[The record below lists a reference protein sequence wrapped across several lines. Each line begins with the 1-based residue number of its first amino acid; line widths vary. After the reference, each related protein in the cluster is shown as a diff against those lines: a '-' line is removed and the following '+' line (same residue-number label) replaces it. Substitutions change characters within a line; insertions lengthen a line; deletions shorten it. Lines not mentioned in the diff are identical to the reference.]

1 MSYYYVAHPNL
12 EYSATVKAPSTD
24 KARTT
29 YLDFLERSGRASRKN
44 RQQLRK
50 NTIADRIEFPEEVD
64 SDVTLYYDYT
74 GSGNGE
80 GNEEPIQVGYEPRVE
95 TAEEYDEEEEYGP
108 EPEPTEPMPVEQ
120 IEREQGIEDTPI
132 GKMSLGSM

>member
-80 GNEEPIQVGYEPRVE
+80 GNEEPIQVGYEPR
-95 TAEEYDEEEEYGP
+95 EEPREEEYYEDEEP
-108 EPEPTEPMPVEQ
+108 VEPEQDTMPVEQ
-120 IEREQGIEDTPI
+120 LEREQSIEDTPI

>member
-80 GNEEPIQVGYEPRVE
+80 GNEEPIQVGYEPREEPVE
-95 TAEEYDEEEEYGP
+95 EDYYEPEEP
-108 EPEPTEPMPVEQ
+108 EPEQDTMPVEQ
-120 IEREQGIEDTPI
+120 MGMEQSIEDTPI

>member
-95 TAEEYDEEEEYGP
+95 PAEEYDEEEEYGP
-108 EPEPTEPMPVEQ
+108 EPEQEPMPVEQ